1 MRKLRMTGFVLMLS
15 LVSVGCKSPPPAPKT
30 KPPDP
35 PAWLMAQAL
44 DLQQM
49 LNSIIG
55 VSETESPQS
64 PSN

>member
-1 MRKLRMTGFVLMLS
+1 MRRLKMAGFVLMLS
-15 LVSVGCKSPPPAPKT
+15 LVSVGCKSPPPVQKT
-30 KPPDP
+30 QPPPP

-55 VSETESPQS
+55 VSETGSPPSQS
-64 PSN
+64 N